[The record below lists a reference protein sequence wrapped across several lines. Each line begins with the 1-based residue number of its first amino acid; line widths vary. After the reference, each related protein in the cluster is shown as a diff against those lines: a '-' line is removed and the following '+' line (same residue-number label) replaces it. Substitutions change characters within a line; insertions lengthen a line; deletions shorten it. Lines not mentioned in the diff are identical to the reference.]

1 MWQELA
7 SVLNA
12 LNKAYEALVRLGEKK
27 QNALAALDMKGL
39 EAILGEEKK
48 LTASVESLEA
58 RRKKALLQL
67 AATQDKLTPEASM
80 KDVIRLAPNS
90 LSRVLS
96 QLHAALTKHTERAK
110 ELSDNNRFLAEG
122 ALGAVTYHL
131 NRLSG
136 AAATGSYGSSG
147 GETVDHA
154 RGFEFKA

>member
-1 MWQELA
+1 
-7 SVLNA
+7 
-12 LNKAYEALVRLGEKK
+12 
-27 QNALAALDMKGL
+27 
-39 EAILGEEKK
+39 
-48 LTASVESLEA
+48 
-58 RRKKALLQL
+58 
-67 AATQDKLTPEASM
+67 M